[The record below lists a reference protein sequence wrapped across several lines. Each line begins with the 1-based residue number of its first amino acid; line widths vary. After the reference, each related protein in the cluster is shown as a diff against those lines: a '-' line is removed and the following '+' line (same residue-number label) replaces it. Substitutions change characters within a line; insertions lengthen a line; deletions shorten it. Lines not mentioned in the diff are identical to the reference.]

1 MVYDFGRI
9 KSAMIALLV
18 DVKFALHVWNALLQL
33 DFLGL
38 VNHCLADLANV
49 LARPIALQPNQCEGF
64 YRASLKFLGQLVL
77 IANRFVH

>member
-9 KSAMIALLV
+9 KSAMIALSV

-49 LARPIALQPNQCEGF
+49 LARPIAFSRISVRAFTE
-64 YRASLKFLGQLVL
+64 RASSSSVSWC
-77 IANRFVH
+77 